1 MSQSYAPPGKLWLLP
16 QSQQEGLDLDH
27 RQVIAVVEQAYRAL
41 REGGS
46 NNPVKTII
54 DDPEHRSLSYSMV
67 ARDAGSGTVCFKAV
81 YEFDPRRTRDSYRF
95 QSFVFLVDDTTGAP
109 IALMDV
115 VRLGPLRSSATT
127 ALFARAACPD
137 ARSALVVGTGVQ
149 ARAALPMLLA
159 ALPKL
164 ERLRVFGTFPDGLRA
179 VRDSVD
185 GREVEIVKDLREA
198 AGEADIVIGA
208 AGLSATREV
217 RRAWMKPGSVAVLLG
232 YGVHPD
238 VCHQADYRIATDTA
252 QMHATCDDLRS
263 PDGSLPAVD
272 AQLPDILLGRAPA
285 RRHQDDVVFAYNS
298 GMAVTD
304 AALGRYVADLAR
316 AAGRGEQVDFW

>member
-1 MSQSYAPPGKLWLLP
+1 MSKSYAAPGNLWLLP

-27 RQVIAVVEQAYRAL
+27 RQVIEVVERAYRAL

-54 DDPEHRSLSYSMV
+54 DDPDHRSLSYSMV

-95 QSFVFLVDDTTGAP
+95 HSFVFLVDDTTGAP
-109 IALMDV
+109 VALMDV
-115 VRLGPLRSSATT
+115 VKLGPLRSSATT

-137 ARSALVVGTGVQ
+137 ARTALVVGTGVQ
-149 ARAALPMLLA
+149 GQAALPMLVA

-164 ERLRVFGTFPDGLRA
+164 ERLQVFGTYPEGLRA
-179 VRDSVD
+179 VQDSVD

-198 AGEADIVIGA
+198 AGEADIVVGA
-208 AGLSATREV
+208 AGLSVTQEV
-217 RRAWMKPGSVAVLLG
+217 RREWLKPGALAVLLG
-232 YGVHPD
+232 YGVHAD
-238 VCHQADYRIATDTA
+238 VCHGAEYRIATDTA
-252 QMHATCDDLRS
+252 QMHATCDDLRDE
-263 PDGSLPAVD
+263 DGRLPSVD
-272 AQLPDILLGRAPA
+272 AQLPDILLGLAPA
-285 RRHQDDVVFAYNS
+285 RKSPEDVVFAYNS

-304 AALGRYVADLAR
+304 AALGRYIADLAL
-316 AAGRGEQVDFW
+316 AAGRGEQVGFW